1 MRVSFSH
8 NFFVNRVEIANVAF
22 DLLRNGLD
30 IESTSCETEEKINKN
45 VDEVSLLFHHC
56 LPMIAQYRL
65 QFLDL

>member
-30 IESTSCETEEKINKN
+30 KSGETEEKINAN
-45 VDEVSLLFHHC
+45 VDEVSLLFRHC

-65 QFLDL
+65 QFLDF